1 MFRRQWRNVRTVRM
15 CWPPSKRK
23 ALFAVRIDR
32 QRKWR
37 ISAGSTGD
45 ESQRFRRDRLHQCTS
60 RIEPRGNMPTTQ
72 TLIFAVIQG
81 ITEFFPISS
90 VAHGVLTPFLFGW
103 HLDPTFLKEHFL
115 PFVVMLHL
123 GTAMALLVYFRRD
136 WLAPA

>member
-1 MFRRQWRNVRTVRM
+1 MSGRSGCAGHRR
-15 CWPPSKRK
+15 
-23 ALFAVRIDR
+23 
-32 QRKWR
+32 
-37 ISAGSTGD
+37 
-45 ESQRFRRDRLHQCTS
+45 
-60 RIEPRGNMPTTQ
+60 RGNMPTTQ
-72 TLIFAVIQG
+72 ALIFAVIQG

-136 WLAPA
+136 WLAPADRRPDRPGGRGAPHPG